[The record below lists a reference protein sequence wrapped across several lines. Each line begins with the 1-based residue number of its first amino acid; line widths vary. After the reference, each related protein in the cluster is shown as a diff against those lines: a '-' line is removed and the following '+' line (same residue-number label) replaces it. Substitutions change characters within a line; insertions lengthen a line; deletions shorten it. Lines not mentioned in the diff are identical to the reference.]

1 MQEPAQAR
9 TIGPPTPLA
18 GIGLQAHR
26 SGLAEELA
34 LTTSLHGSVCSIPF
48 DMAGSSAPQQ
58 RGGQGSERTPAAH
71 LISSR
76 SSECGSASQQR
87 KGPGAGGRADTFR
100 ATSLSRLTKSR
111 VLRNASAPSLGN
123 ASGPVRLAREV
134 MVSHGSDSPVARS
147 TDAPGSRLSRPATHA
162 THRTAPSPNPRLRP
176 KAGSISQS
184 KATAD
189 TRQVAHHEETDM
201 PTARAAAG
209 SLGNHR
215 PLSGSGMRNAV
226 AVPRGEV
233 SVPMPAKRQA
243 ANERCG
249 TQLEAF
255 VCRVLPNDCSHLEA
269 VESAEVKRLVRIS
282 AFMAPVAQAS
292 ATVNTH
298 LAE

>member
-9 TIGPPTPLA
+9 TIGTPTPLA

-34 LTTSLHGSVCSIPF
+34 LTTS
-48 DMAGSSAPQQ
+48 GSSAPQQ
-58 RGGQGSERTPAAH
+58 KGGQGSERTPAAH

-87 KGPGAGGRADTFR
+87 KDPGAGGRADTFR
-100 ATSLSRLTKSR
+100 ATSSRLSKSR
-111 VLRNASAPSLGN
+111 VLRNASAPSLGT
-123 ASGPVRLAREV
+123 ATCPVRLAREV
-134 MVSHGSDSPVARS
+134 MVSHGSESPVARS

-201 PTARAAAG
+201 PTARAAAA

-243 ANERCG
+243 ANERRG